1 MKSKKLLKFEEL
13 AARRTDEAIKKI
25 SIIGN
30 LSNRGNYEYT
40 DEHVKQI
47 LVALRGEIKKVQARF
62 DNKGRS
68 EKQGFKFKV

>member
-1 MKSKKLLKFEEL
+1 MKNKKLVKFEEL
-13 AARRTDEAIKKI
+13 AERRVDEAVKKI

-47 LVALRGEIKKVQARF
+47 VATLRKEVNTRQSRF

-68 EKQGFKFKV
+68 EKQGFKIKI